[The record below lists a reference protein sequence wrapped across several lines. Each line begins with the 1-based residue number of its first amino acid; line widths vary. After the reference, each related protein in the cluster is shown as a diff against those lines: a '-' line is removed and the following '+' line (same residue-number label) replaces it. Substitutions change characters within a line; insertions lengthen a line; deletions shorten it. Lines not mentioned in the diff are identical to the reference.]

1 MQTATLYIR
10 VSTDEQAQKG
20 YSQQSQRERLEKFC
34 FANKIQ
40 ILQVVYEDHSAKTF
54 NRPEWSKLFLSL
66 SRNKA
71 NRPDAI
77 LFSRWDRFSRNA
89 ADAYSMIE
97 RLKKMNIETKA
108 IDQPLNLAIPEN
120 KIMLAI
126 YLATSEVE
134 NDRRSLNV
142 RQGMHKAKQEG
153 RYMCHAPIGYINI
166 TLIDGKKRIIP
177 KEPEATFIK
186 NIFRELAKG
195 YHSTRSIYNEAIENG
210 FKCSLNNFWL
220 MIRNPIYCGKVVV
233 PAYEQE
239 NRYLVNGLHE
249 RIISEDIFKQ
259 VQQILNNQGKPKRR
273 TTTNNQLPLRG
284 LLTCP
289 LCFKNLTGSASK
301 GKYTYYHYYHCMN
314 GCKFRVRADSM
325 DKLVLKELIQLIPGE
340 FYLSLFHLV
349 LQRVYN
355 KHFGEASNTQSQI
368 FKSIERTFERLNKAK
383 ELLLTGE
390 IDNDDYFAIKADC
403 EYKINSVGTSLNNA
417 AFMISKAEKI
427 AADAMHKFSN
437 ISLTYKQ
444 FETPYKR
451 KIIDLLT
458 DKRIVCD
465 DKNFHI
471 LFTDAVKFI
480 FNLDHENLDAITYTE
495 VQAISDS
502 NSAEEFAYSKE
513 YEEIISFESNNNRS
527 IESRNAQ
534 NVIHFLE
541 KFAEL
546 IICS

>member
-1 MQTATLYIR
+1 MRTATLYIR

-40 ILQVVYEDHSAKTF
+40 IQQVVYEDHSAKTF

-66 SRNKA
+66 NRSRA
-71 NRPDAI
+71 NRPDFI

-89 ADAYSMIE
+89 AEAYSMIE

-108 IDQPLNLAIPEN
+108 IDQPLNLDIPEN

-142 RQGMHKAKQEG
+142 RQGMRKAKQEG

-186 NIFRELAKG
+186 NIFIELAKG
-195 YHSTRSIYNEAIENG
+195 YHSTRFIYNEAIKNG

-220 MIRNPIYCGKVVV
+220 IIRNPIYYGKIVV

-239 NRYLVNGLHE
+239 SRYLVNGLHE
-249 RIISEDIFKQ
+249 KLISESIFKQ
-259 VQQILNNQGKPKRR
+259 VQQVLNNHGKPQRR

-301 GKYTYYHYYHCMN
+301 GKYRYYHYYHCMN

-325 DKLVLKELIQLIPGE
+325 DELVLKELIRLIPGE
-340 FYLSLFHLV
+340 FYLSLFHVV
-349 LQRVYN
+349 LQHVYN

-390 IDNDDYFAIKADC
+390 IGNDDYFAIKADC
-403 EYKINSVGTSLNNA
+403 EYKINSLGTSLNNA

-427 AADAMHKFSN
+427 IVDACTNSQ
-437 ISLTYKQ
+437 ISL
-444 FETPYKR
+444 
-451 KIIDLLT
+451 
-458 DKRIVCD
+458 
-465 DKNFHI
+465 
-471 LFTDAVKFI
+471 
-480 FNLDHENLDAITYTE
+480 
-495 VQAISDS
+495 
-502 NSAEEFAYSKE
+502 
-513 YEEIISFESNNNRS
+513 
-527 IESRNAQ
+527 
-534 NVIHFLE
+534 
-541 KFAEL
+541 
-546 IICS
+546 

>member
-40 ILQVVYEDHSAKTF
+40 ILQIVYEDHSAKTF

-66 SRNKA
+66 SRSRV
-71 NRPDAI
+71 NRPDFI

-142 RQGMHKAKQEG
+142 RQGMRKAKQEG
-153 RYMCHAPIGYINI
+153 RYICHAPIGYINI
-166 TLIDGKKRIIP
+166 TLIDGKKCIIP

-186 NIFRELAKG
+186 NIFIELANG
-195 YHSTRSIYNEAIENG
+195 YHSTRFIYNEAIENG

-220 MIRNPIYCGKVVV
+220 MIRNPIYYGKIVV

-249 RIISEDIFKQ
+249 KLISEDVFKQ
-259 VQQILNNQGKPKRR
+259 VQQVLNNNAKPQRR
-273 TTTNNQLPLRG
+273 TKTNNQLPLRG

-301 GKYTYYHYYHCMN
+301 GRNTYYHYYHCTN

-325 DKLVLKELIQLIPGE
+325 DELVLKELKQLIPGE
-340 FYLSLFHLV
+340 FYLSLFHVV

-403 EYKINSVGTSLNNA
+403 EYKINCIGTSLNNA

-427 AADAMHKFSN
+427 IAEAMHKFSN
-437 ISLTYKQ
+437 ISLTYQQ
-444 FETPYKR
+444 FETTYKR

-458 DKRIVCD
+458 DKRILCD

-480 FNLDHENLDAITYTE
+480 YNLEHENSDTITE
-495 VQAISDS
+495 IQAISDS
-502 NSAEEFAYSKE
+502 NSVEEFVYSKE
-513 YEEIISFESNNNRS
+513 SEEIIKFESNNNRN

-534 NVIHFLE
+534 NIIFFLE
-541 KFAEL
+541 SFAEL
-546 IICS
+546 VIHS

>member
-1 MQTATLYIR
+1 MQTAILYIR

-40 ILQVVYEDHSAKTF
+40 ILQIVYEDHSAKTF
-54 NRPEWSKLFLSL
+54 DRPEWSKLFLSL
-66 SRNKA
+66 NRSRV
-71 NRPDAI
+71 NRPDFI

-142 RQGMHKAKQEG
+142 RQGMRKAKQEG
-153 RYMCHAPIGYINI
+153 RYMCRAPIGYINI
-166 TLIDGKKRIIP
+166 TLIDGKKCIIP

-186 NIFRELAKG
+186 NIFIELAKG
-195 YHSTRSIYNEAIENG
+195 YHSTRFIYNEAIENG

-220 MIRNPIYCGKVVV
+220 MIRNPIYCGKIIV

-249 RIISEDIFKQ
+249 KLISEGTFKQ
-259 VQQILNNQGKPKRR
+259 VQQVLNNHGKPQRR

-301 GKYTYYHYYHCMN
+301 GRNTYYHYYHCMN

-325 DKLVLKELIQLIPGE
+325 DELVLKELIQLIPRE
-340 FYLSLFHLV
+340 FYLSLFHVV
-349 LQRVYN
+349 LRRVYN

-403 EYKINSVGTSLNNA
+403 EYKINSIGTSLNNA

-427 AADAMHKFSN
+427 IAEAMHKFSN
-437 ISLTYKQ
+437 ISLTYQQ
-444 FETPYKR
+444 FETTYKR

-458 DKRIVCD
+458 DKRILCD

-480 FNLDHENLDAITYTE
+480 FNLDHENLDTITE
-495 VQAISDS
+495 IQAISDS
-502 NSAEEFAYSKE
+502 NSVEEFVYSKE
-513 YEEIISFESNNNRS
+513 SEEIIKFESNNNRN

-534 NVIHFLE
+534 NIIFFLE
-541 KFAEL
+541 GFAEL
-546 IICS
+546 VIHS

>member
-34 FANKIQ
+34 LANKIQ
-40 ILQVVYEDHSAKTF
+40 ILQIVYEDYSAKTF
-54 NRPEWSKLFLSL
+54 SRPEWSKLFLGL
-66 SRNKA
+66 NRNRA
-71 NRPDAI
+71 NRPDFI

-142 RQGMHKAKQEG
+142 RQGMRKAKQEG
-153 RYMCHAPIGYINI
+153 RYMCHAPIGYVNI
-166 TLIDGKKRIIP
+166 TLIDGKKCIIP

-186 NIFRELAKG
+186 NIFIELAKG
-195 YHSTRSIYNEAIENG
+195 YHSTRFIYNEAIENG

-220 MIRNPIYCGKVVV
+220 MIRNPIYCGKIIVS
-233 PAYEQE
+233 AYEQE

-249 RIISEDIFKQ
+249 KLISEGTFKQ
-259 VQQILNNQGKPKRR
+259 VQQVLNNHGKPQRR

-301 GKYTYYHYYHCMN
+301 GRNTYYHYYHCMN
-314 GCKFRVRADSM
+314 GCKFRVRADSI
-325 DKLVLKELIQLIPGE
+325 DELVLKELIQLIPRE
-340 FYLSLFHLV
+340 FYLSLFHVV
-349 LQRVYN
+349 LKRVYN

-368 FKSIERTFERLNKAK
+368 FKSIEKTFERLNKAK
-383 ELLLTGE
+383 ELLLSGE
-390 IDNDDYFAIKADC
+390 IDNDDYLAIKTDC
-403 EYKINSVGTSLNNA
+403 EYKINSIGTSLNNA

-427 AADAMHKFSN
+427 MTDATHKFSN
-437 ISLTYKQ
+437 ISLTYQQ
-444 FETPYKR
+444 FDTTYKR
-451 KIIDLLT
+451 KIIDFLT
-458 DKRIVCD
+458 DNRIICD

-471 LFTDAVKFI
+471 LFTDAAKFI
-480 FNLDHENLDAITYTE
+480 FNLDYENLDTTDEI
-495 VQAISDS
+495 QPISDS
-502 NSAEEFAYSKE
+502 NSVEEFVSLKE
-513 YEEIISFESNNNRS
+513 CEEIIRFESNNNRN
-527 IESRNAQ
+527 IKFRNAQ
-534 NVIHFLE
+534 NVIFFLE
-541 KFAEL
+541 RFAEL
-546 IICS
+546 VIHS